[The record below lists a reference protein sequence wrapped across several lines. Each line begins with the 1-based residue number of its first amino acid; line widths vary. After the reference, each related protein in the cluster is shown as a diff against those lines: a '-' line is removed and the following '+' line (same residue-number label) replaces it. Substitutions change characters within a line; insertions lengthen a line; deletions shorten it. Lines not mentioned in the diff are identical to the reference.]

1 LASRNQ
7 LLEGRIQLLEGQLR
21 ESESRLRLY
30 SEQLPA
36 LAWATDRDLRVVWNQ
51 GAAFQSFGID
61 PKTLLGRTVAEM
73 LGPDSAA
80 TAGALEAHLRALRG
94 ETVAY
99 EKTDGSVTM
108 RYIVGPSRDVAGDI
122 TGVLG
127 VALDV
132 TDGKRA
138 QSELAEKREL
148 LQSLS
153 WRLITTQEAERRALA
168 RELHDDF
175 GQLLTAI
182 RLALEA
188 ARRETT
194 GAGRQQLGDGI
205 GLVDQAI
212 DRVRSLATDLRPPIL
227 DDLGLVAALR
237 GLLRRQFQ
245 HAGFEGRLQVKNL
258 EGRLPTAIET
268 CAFRLVQE
276 ALTNVARHAG
286 AKNVD
291 VELSA
296 TEGDLGIIVRDDGR
310 GFDASAA
317 RHLAPERLSL
327 GLLSMRER
335 VTLAG
340 GHLDIRSSVG
350 AGTTIEAH
358 LPISRE
364 PPSYIG
370 SEGS

>member
-1 LASRNQ
+1 LPSRNQ
-7 LLEGRIQLLEGQLR
+7 SLEGRIQWLEAQLH
-21 ESESRLRLY
+21 ESERRLRLY
-30 SEQLPA
+30 SEQLPT
-36 LAWATDRDLRVVWNQ
+36 LAWATDLDLRVVWNQ

-61 PKTLLGRTVAEM
+61 PKSLLGQTVAEM

-80 TAGALEAHLRALRG
+80 TAEALEAHLRALRG
-94 ETVAY
+94 ETIAY
-99 EKTDGSVTM
+99 EKTDAGVTM
-108 RYIVGPSRDVAGDI
+108 RYIVQPSRDVAGHI
-122 TGVLG
+122 TGVVG

-138 QSELAEKREL
+138 QSELAEKREQ

-153 WRLITTQEAERRALA
+153 RRLITTQEAERRALA

-188 ARRETT
+188 ARRETS

-205 GLVDQAI
+205 ALVDQAI

-245 HAGFEGRLQVKNL
+245 HARFEVRLKVKSL
-258 EGRLPTAIET
+258 EGRLPTATET

-276 ALTNVARHAG
+276 ALTNVARHAD
-286 AKNVD
+286 ARH
-291 VELSA
+291 VEVEVSA
-296 TEGDLGIIVRDDGR
+296 AEGDLGIVVRDDGR
-310 GFDASAA
+310 GFDASPA
-317 RHLAPERLSL
+317 RQLAPERLSL

-335 VTLAG
+335 VALAG
-340 GHLDIRSSVG
+340 GHLDVRSVVG
-350 AGTTIEAH
+350 EGTTIEAH
-358 LPISRE
+358 LPILRE
-364 PPSYIG
+364 PAA
-370 SEGS
+370 